1 MTLDFKGRFLFT
13 ASFNPSKISMF
24 TVDPNTGALQE
35 VPNSPFASLSTND
48 PVFLSTAC
56 GGQFLYVINFNGSQA
71 GASSFV
77 CFLIDSMHVDL
88 IPSSSAATRL
98 PCLFLKDATHP
109 CGR

>member
-48 PVFLSTAC
+48 PVFLSTDS

-71 GASSFV
+71 GARSFE
-77 CFLIDSMHVDL
+77 FFQIRSLNFDL
-88 IPSSSAATRL
+88 IPSASGATRPPGPL
-98 PCLFLKDATHP
+98 LYEPTIP
-109 CGR
+109 N